1 MAEAAEAPH
10 EKDAVQAGP
19 PTANETAPESG
30 SKKRAREEDH
40 EAEEGQ
46 ATKKLDTKDDAS

>member
-19 PTANETAPESG
+19 PSANETAPESG